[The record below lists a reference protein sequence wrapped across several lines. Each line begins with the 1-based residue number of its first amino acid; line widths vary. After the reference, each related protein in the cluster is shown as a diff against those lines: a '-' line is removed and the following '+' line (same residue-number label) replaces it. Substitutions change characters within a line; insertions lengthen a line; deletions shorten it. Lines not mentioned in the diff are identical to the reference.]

1 MYSENIFFSFVC
13 VYVCVSSTSY
23 GIMYMLNNL
32 KITVA
37 TFLIKD
43 DVNMGNLFMFTWGIA
58 GQMVLPWF
66 EIDCYM
72 HLPQQS
78 HSMFLRW
85 TCLIKHGIATIDE

>member
-1 MYSENIFFSFVC
+1 MY

-32 KITVA
+32 KITVG

-43 DVNMGNLFMFTWGIA
+43 DVNMGNLFMFRWGIA

-66 EIDCYM
+66 KIVSVICICLSSRIACFLDGLVSLNME
-72 HLPQQS
+72 LPQ
-78 HSMFLRW
+78 
-85 TCLIKHGIATIDE
+85 